1 MDASRGTQKV
11 LNSLLPHQC
20 DVLQACQR
28 GRNTYLAG
36 GVEVT
41 TFTNVDTTVTAGS
54 VDTDITV
61 EVTWEGASSA
71 KGHIILASDLV
82 GSRCKYEG
90 SETTDLHHPIEQGL
104 QTRIHAFLF
113 IFVSVR

>member
-11 LNSLLPHQC
+11 LNSLLTHQC

-36 GVEVT
+36 GLEVT

-54 VDTDITV
+54 VDTNITV

-71 KGHIILASDLV
+71 KGHTILASGLV
-82 GSRCKYEG
+82 GSRSRYEG
-90 SETTDLHHPIEQGL
+90 VRGNKSTVSDR
-104 QTRIHAFLF
+104 TRPPDRDSHVFLMY
-113 IFVSVR
+113 VLVK